1 MGKPDIRDNTPAEE
15 RDIQR
20 QIAEDP
26 DTLPTAP
33 GAQVVRRGRPAG
45 ATKEHVSLRLDL
57 DVLAALKTPQ
67 EKGWQTRL
75 NLVLRQGLNL
85 GSGEA
90 ASGKTQ
96 VRKDADP
103 GTL

>member
-26 DTLPTAP
+26 DTWATAP
-33 GAQVVRRGRPAG
+33 DAEVVRRGRPAG
-45 ATKEHVSLRLDL
+45 ASKAHVSVRLDL

-75 NLVLRQGLNL
+75 NRVLRQGLNL

-90 ASGKTQ
+90 VPGKTQ
-96 VRKDADP
+96 IRKDAD
-103 GTL
+103 